1 MDKYYEYDHSR
12 SGVLKSRVLKDNQ
25 FQDLWENGN
34 QIPCS
39 SVLCSSSIFQKVGL
53 FCEETECIAAE
64 DYDMWLRIA
73 RANFKMSRIEGKYG
87 FYRMHNKTLSSYDC
101 IMSFSKF
108 LEYKYCSRLL
118 FFFSNQPKWMI
129 YNYITCFLKLK
140 RYGRLLITLLKAS
153 ILYPIWTSKMIT
165 SNYTKIY
172 RN

>member
-1 MDKYYEYDHSR
+1 MGKR
-12 SGVLKSRVLKDNQ
+12 KSDTL
-25 FQDLWENGN
+25 LE
-34 QIPCS
+34 CS
-39 SVLCSSSIFQKVGL
+39 LLFIDFQKVGL

-118 FFFSNQPKWMI
+118 FFSQISPS
-129 YNYITCFLKLK
+129 
-140 RYGRLLITLLKAS
+140 G
-153 ILYPIWTSKMIT
+153 
-165 SNYTKIY
+165 
-172 RN
+172 